1 MGATRAQPLD
11 IPPQP
16 APQGDCGEWAT
27 WRDRQPPCPP
37 TLHVAGACEFPSA
50 GYTVELRRHEP
61 QGINPTNLLLEKVM
75 HAPTDVSASA
85 LTTVQVRYREE
96 ASMRDETVTTLPDGV
111 SLPVTEAS

>member
-1 MGATRAQPLD
+1 
-11 IPPQP
+11 
-16 APQGDCGEWAT
+16 
-27 WRDRQPPCPP
+27 
-37 TLHVAGACEFPSA
+37 VAGACEFPSA